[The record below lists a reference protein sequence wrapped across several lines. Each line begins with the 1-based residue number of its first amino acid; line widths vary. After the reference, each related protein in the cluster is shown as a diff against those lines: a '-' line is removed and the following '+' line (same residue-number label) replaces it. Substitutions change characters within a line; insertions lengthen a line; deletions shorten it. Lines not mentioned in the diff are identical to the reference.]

1 MTDKKLQGRA
11 ALVTGAASGNGAAI
25 AERLCADGAQ
35 VWLADRNE
43 EGLNATVA
51 NWPDEL
57 AARAH
62 TVVFDVTD
70 DNAIATAFG
79 KLRRLDILVNNAGVV
94 EGSAFPQ
101 LCVDAFSRV
110 LDVNL
115 LGAYRCTKA
124 AESLLR
130 QEGYGRVINITSME
144 AHHLLATG
152 GHVQPHY
159 NSSKAALDMLTKA
172 LAFELA
178 PHRVTVNAVAPGVI
192 ETPFTASALTDPAL
206 SQWVLEHVPAGRIG
220 RASDVAAVTA
230 FLASPDSE
238 FVTGASIPVDGG
250 FTLGWYRN
258 PQDKE

>member
-79 KLRRLDILVNNAGVV
+79 KLRKLDILVNNA
-94 EGSAFPQ
+94 PPHQ
-101 LCVDAFSRV
+101 SR
-110 LDVNL
+110 
-115 LGAYRCTKA
+115 RIA
-124 AESLLR
+124 APTGRLR
-130 QEGYGRVINITSME
+130 QGHQ
-144 AHHLLATG
+144 HHIDG
-152 GHVQPHY
+152 GPSPPRHRR
-159 NSSKAALDMLTKA
+159 SRTAALQL
-172 LAFELA
+172 
-178 PHRVTVNAVAPGVI
+178 V
-192 ETPFTASALTDPAL
+192 
-206 SQWVLEHVPAGRIG
+206 
-220 RASDVAAVTA
+220 
-230 FLASPDSE
+230 
-238 FVTGASIPVDGG
+238 
-250 FTLGWYRN
+250 
-258 PQDKE
+258 